1 MKKTILKLKN
11 NIKKDI
17 IENSK
22 FYKSLCAILM
32 FFIIVFG
39 GIIMNCIVP
48 SESMSPT
55 LEARQVYIANRLA
68 YVKSSP
74 QRYDVVVF
82 KAPDSEHDKY
92 VKRIIG
98 LPGELVNID
107 NKNVNIDNKKLDEPY
122 LKEKKIDYCGVYYV
136 PKKGDEVIL
145 QNARYDE
152 KGNVINA
159 DCYIGDNFVGGVV
172 KVIDEEASDD
182 ENIKY
187 KKIDFL
193 KKYCKKEDGK
203 YIIKEDT
210 YFLMGDNR
218 NDSLDSRFWDYTYV
232 KKSKILA
239 KYAFTYLKF

>member
-1 MKKTILKLKN
+1 MKNKFLKLKN
-11 NIKKDI
+11 NTRKDI
-17 IENSK
+17 VENSK
-22 FYKSLCAILM
+22 FYKSLCTFLIV
-32 FFIIVFG
+32 FIIIFG

-55 LEARQVYIANRLA
+55 LEAGQVYIANRLA

-82 KAPDSEHDKY
+82 KAPDSERDKY

-107 NKNVNIDNKKLDEPY
+107 KQNVYIDNKKLDEPY
-122 LKEKKIDYCGVYYV
+122 LKEKKIDDCGIYYV
-136 PKKGDEVIL
+136 PQKGDEVIL
-145 QNARYDE
+145 QNAKYDE

-159 DCYIGDNFVGGVV
+159 DCYIGDYFVGMVG
-172 KVIDEEASDD
+172 KVIDDEASDD
-182 ENIKY
+182 ENVKY

-218 NDSLDSRFWDYTYV
+218 NDSLDSRFWNYTYV
-232 KKSKILA
+232 KKSKIIA